1 MLLEDYLW
9 ATVSLPAGVFN
20 PYSGVKTSILF
31 LDRNLTKRTDEVLFV
46 KVQNDGF
53 DLGAQRRPIEKNDLP
68 EAFRVLKDWKDKT
81 AMPAVPKETNA
92 AEKDLFLSVA
102 RKRLLESPDIN
113 VSGGLGRF

>member
-9 ATVSLPAGVFN
+9 AAVSLPAGVFN

-31 LDRNLTKRTDEVLFV
+31 LDRNLAKRTDEVLFV

-68 EAFRVLKDWKDKT
+68 EAFKVLKDWKDET
-81 AMPAVPKETNA
+81 AMLAGQKEAIVT
-92 AEKDLFLSVA
+92 EKDLFLSVA

-113 VSGGLGRF
+113 VGGGLGRF